1 MGMSFSGLEIEG
13 QPSPAPGEYRFIR
26 VGVVNADYFRAM
38 SIPLKQGRS
47 FTDDDRTGKPEVALA
62 NESFVRRY
70 FPQTDPLGKHLG
82 GDRDAMTI
90 VGVVGDVRHSVDS
103 PPEPQ
108 IYRSYLQAGSG
119 MMSLAVRTRGDPRK
133 LAGAVRSGILSVDKA
148 QPVYSLMTL
157 EERLADSLRPQRI
170 HMLLVSA
177 LGVLALGLS
186 VIGLHGVL
194 SFAVAQRTHE
204 IGVRIALGAERGD
217 VLWLVVGEGLRLT
230 VAGVVVGLLA
240 ALGLTRLIAS
250 LLWGVSAFDP
260 ATFAGVA
267 GLLILVAL
275 LACYL
280 PARRAARVDP
290 MVALRYE

>member
-1 MGMSFSGLEIEG
+1 
-13 QPSPAPGEYRFIR
+13 
-26 VGVVNADYFRAM
+26 
-38 SIPLKQGRS
+38 
-47 FTDDDRTGKPEVALA
+47 
-62 NESFVRRY
+62 
-70 FPQTDPLGKHLG
+70 
-82 GDRDAMTI
+82 
-90 VGVVGDVRHSVDS
+90 
-103 PPEPQ
+103 
-108 IYRSYLQAGSG
+108 
-119 MMSLAVRTRGDPRK
+119 
-133 LAGAVRSGILSVDKA
+133 
-148 QPVYSLMTL
+148 
-157 EERLADSLRPQRI
+157 
-170 HMLLVSA
+170 
-177 LGVLALGLS
+177 